1 MRLSWR
7 LGLRVLLAL
16 VALSLTWHW
25 VASRWQ
31 AKTSATRPFADLGMT
46 MPMNQAGG
54 GLAPADAYEVY
65 SALYEAPMDEPLVF
79 AENSVTDIPQVDGSC
94 LKAMTPDERQMADAF
109 VAANRQS
116 HRWEPRFSIAQG
128 YQLLS
133 GSKLVGAQSCLATHG
148 RDEAQCESYKE
159 IKYVRFLGV
168 PGFDQAHT
176 HALVSVIKSCGGL
189 CGSGGIFAVE
199 KTDGGWKR
207 SATTDFTRDCSWAY

>member
-31 AKTSATRPFADLGMT
+31 TKTSATRPQADLGMT

-79 AENSVTDIPQVDGSC
+79 AANSVTDIPQVDGSC
-94 LKAMTPDERQMADAF
+94 LKPTTADEREMTDAF

-116 HRWEPRFSIAQG
+116 HRWEEKFSIPQG
-128 YQLLS
+128 YKLLPR
-133 GSKLVGAQSCLATHG
+133 GELAQVQSCVATHG
-148 RDEAQCESYKE
+148 RDAAQCENYKQ
-159 IKYVRFLGV
+159 IK
-168 PGFDQAHT
+168 
-176 HALVSVIKSCGGL
+176 
-189 CGSGGIFAVE
+189 
-199 KTDGGWKR
+199 
-207 SATTDFTRDCSWAY
+207 